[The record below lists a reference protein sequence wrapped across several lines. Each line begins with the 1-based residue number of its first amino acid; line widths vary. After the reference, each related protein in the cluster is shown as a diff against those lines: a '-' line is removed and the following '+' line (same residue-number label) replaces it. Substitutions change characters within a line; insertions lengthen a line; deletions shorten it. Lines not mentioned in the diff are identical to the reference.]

1 MAATAPAF
9 VVGLIL
15 CLYWA
20 RVLHL
25 AGKIRRD
32 VGHTAN
38 VIPPGRLGCLTR
50 AIWFPVVFLWIA
62 IPLSVSIFSAPPWIL
77 RPIIV
82 RPPLSWIALAVALAA
97 FVLTLICW
105 KKMGK
110 SWRMGIDPLEKTALI
125 VTGPFAR
132 VRHPI
137 YALSS
142 VLMLATVAVVPAPL
156 MIAVGIVHLILLQI
170 EARRE
175 EKYLAAVHGA
185 AYLDYRA
192 RTGRFLPKVSAN
204 NH

>member
-1 MAATAPAF
+1 MPGNLPSVLAGIILAA
-9 VVGLIL
+9 
-15 CLYWA
+15 YWM

-25 AGKIRRD
+25 ARKIRRE

-38 VIPPGRLGCLTR
+38 VIPPGIMGCITR
-50 AIWFPVVFLWIA
+50 TIWFPVVFFWIA
-62 IPLSVSIFSAPPWIL
+62 IPLSVPFIANPPWIL
-77 RPIIV
+77 RALI
-82 RPPLSWIALAVALAA
+82 LSQTLAWTALVVAVTA

-110 SWRMGIDPLEKTALI
+110 SWRMGVDPSEKTSLI

-142 VLMLATVAVVPAPL
+142 VLMLATVAAQPSPL
-156 MIAVGIVHLILLQI
+156 MIAVAIVHLVLLQL

-175 EKYLAAVHGA
+175 ETYLARLHGQ
-185 AYLDYRA
+185 AYLDYCQRV
-192 RTGRFLPKVSAN
+192 GRFIPRS
-204 NH
+204 